1 MDNIKISTK
10 EALTII
16 IVLITT
22 SVIFTYD
29 RIIVHSCGSS
39 SILNVIYI
47 SIIAILFVFLISL
60 LYKKFTSFDIIDIS
74 EIAGGKILK
83 VITGILFYTY
93 FIISSSSI
101 LKRVADC
108 LQIIYYPMTNI
119 IFIILL
125 FIITAAII
133 CSFKNIGIFKTT
145 SMFCSIV
152 ILSIILIF
160 IGNSKTYTTAN
171 MFPLFGY
178 GIKSTFLD
186 NLSNIAVFNGI
197 AYLYFLPPIL
207 KRPDQF
213 KKISIISILISA
225 ILLLVT
231 ITNILFIFNYSLTNI
246 EIFPLYISVRYI
258 EFGTFLQR
266 LDSIFLSLCIVG
278 AILSLSLTVSFCINI
293 FKKTFNL
300 CDSKPIIIPSILFIF
315 SLSMLIKDY
324 PILNFFEDTLSKYMF
339 FILIIL
345 ISSIVLIWANIKRR
359 IKKI

>member
-1 MDNIKISTK
+1 MENIKISTK
-10 EALTII
+10 EAITII
-16 IVLITT
+16 IVLITN
-22 SVIFTYD
+22 SIIFSFD
-29 RIIVHSCGSS
+29 RIIVHSCSSS

-47 SIIAILFVFLISL
+47 SIIAVLFVFFISL

-74 EIAGGKILK
+74 EIAGGKTLK
-83 VITGILFYTY
+83 IITGILFYTY

-125 FIITAAII
+125 FIITTAII

-171 MFPLFGY
+171 IYPLFGD

-186 NLSNIAVFNGI
+186 NFSNLAVFNGI
-197 AYLYFLPPIL
+197 AYIYFLPPIL
-207 KRPDQF
+207 KRPEQF

-225 ILLLVT
+225 ILLLIT

-246 EIFPLYISVRYI
+246 EIIPLYISVRYI
-258 EFGTFLQR
+258 EFGTFFQR
-266 LDSIFLSLCIVG
+266 LDSLFLSFCIVG
-278 AILSLSLTVSFCINI
+278 AILSLSLTVSLCISI

-300 CDSKPIIIPSILFIF
+300 CDSKPIIFPSILFIF

-324 PILNFFEDTLSKYMF
+324 PILNFFENTLSKYMF
-339 FILIIL
+339 FILIITLGL
-345 ISSIVLIWANIKRR
+345 IILVLANIKQSRR
-359 IKKI
+359 SR